1 MSFHN
6 HCGDCNACCKRF
18 SIPEIK
24 WMGGDA
30 KPKDILC
37 DKYCNGCTIYEERPK
52 PCVDYECL
60 WLKINSVNN
69 SLPVSLRPDNC
80 DVMVTARFEEGVG
93 HLLLDEVKENSF
105 DVTNMTPA
113 QKSLVTEVTKL
124 MANQTIPTAL
134 FVRSYDW
141 DVKRINIQM
150 EQQIT

>member
-1 MSFHN
+1 
-6 HCGDCNACCKRF
+6 
-18 SIPEIK
+18 
-24 WMGGDA
+24 MGGDA
-30 KPKDILC
+30 KPKDTLC
-37 DKYCNGCTIYEERPK
+37 DKYCNGCTIYEDRPK

-105 DVTNMTPA
+105 DVTNMTPD
-113 QKSLVTEVTKL
+113 QERLVTEVTKL

-134 FVRSYDW
+134 FVRNYNW
-141 DVKRINIQM
+141 KVNRINIQM
-150 EQQIT
+150 EQTS